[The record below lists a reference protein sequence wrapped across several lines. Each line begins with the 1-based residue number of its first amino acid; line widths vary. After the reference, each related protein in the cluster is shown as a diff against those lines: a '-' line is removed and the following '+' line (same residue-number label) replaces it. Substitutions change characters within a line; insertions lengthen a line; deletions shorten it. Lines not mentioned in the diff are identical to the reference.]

1 MDNAIVFLNDDKP
14 KLLQGKHPKA
24 KPACEEITMTRDLP
38 VIHPASF
45 EERELIK
52 RA

>member
-1 MDNAIVFLNDDKP
+1 MLWPMLLFFLMMTHRNSY
-14 KLLQGKHPKA
+14 KA

-45 EERELIK
+45 EERELVK